1 MVITKGNELKLVF
14 SQQENEPSNF
24 ENLDFDHFYLQPLD
38 DEHQNENISKSV
50 NHCLSNPKWKLSLQT
65 HKIIGMQLMM
75 NSPVKTIALI
85 AHDGKKP
92 EMVSFVLRNKIK
104 LEGIETLCNG
114 NYRGPYCKRR
124 V

>member
-14 SQQENEPSNF
+14 PQQENEPANF

-65 HKIIGMQLMM
+65 HKIIGI
-75 NSPVKTIALI
+75 N
-85 AHDGKKP
+85 
-92 EMVSFVLRNKIK
+92 
-104 LEGIETLCNG
+104 
-114 NYRGPYCKRR
+114 
-124 V
+124 